1 MMFQGY
7 TNSQPSKESDGHRM
21 ERARTTAE
29 EFERVAEEFEKVA
42 EAKAHQETIGKA
54 HNGRQEA
61 AAGIGDS
68 RVESAKEKYEEE
80 EEEPVAVGKGHFQK
94 TGDE

>member
-7 TNSQPSKESDGHRM
+7 NSQPSKESDGHRM

-42 EAKAHQETIGKA
+42 EAKVRQETIGKA
-54 HNGRQEA
+54 HNGKQEA
-61 AAGIGDS
+61 AAIGDS

-80 EEEPVAVGKGHFQK
+80 EPVGKGHFQK

>member
-1 MMFQGY
+1 MFQGY
-7 TNSQPSKESDGHRM
+7 NSQPSKESDGHRM

-42 EAKAHQETIGKA
+42 EAKARQETIGKA
-54 HNGRQEA
+54 HNGKQEA
-61 AAGIGDS
+61 AIGDS

-80 EEEPVAVGKGHFQK
+80 EEPVGKGHFQK